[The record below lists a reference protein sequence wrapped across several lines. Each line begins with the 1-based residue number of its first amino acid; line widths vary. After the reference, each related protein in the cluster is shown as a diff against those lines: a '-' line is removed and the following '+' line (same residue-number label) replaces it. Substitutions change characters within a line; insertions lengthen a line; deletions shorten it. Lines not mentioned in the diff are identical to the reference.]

1 MIFDYIF
8 GNTVTRKVE
17 KKNKID
23 GQVEVLKKKQK
34 VESEK
39 IIHEYEDKKTATI
52 DNITATINALQAQI
66 ASLKISKD
74 TKCQMLDEERKVKL
88 DKIINDFNI
97 KIVNKQ
103 NQSKRL
109 TRYIEAEMRNMEDA
123 TSHPQP
129 NAPTTQSTSA
139 IGFIADTKTKSTSK
153 KSK

>member
-39 IIHEYEDKKTATI
+39 VIHEYEDKKTATI

-129 NAPTTQSTSA
+129 NAPTTQSTSVT
-139 IGFIADTKTKSTSK
+139 GFTTDTKTKSTSK